1 MVFAVELFEAAWQR
15 IGDGHGIEQTAAGEI
30 ERVEPG
36 YDAAEH
42 GDGQKDEADGADGD
56 QILLVGSLG
65 VVLLDDMG
73 HQAEVVLHQAV
84 AGRQVSPAPP
94 LQTFPLLLPGQ
105 GAGKR
110 PGISGQ
116 VQRQK
121 QAVGQQQQSRR

>member
-1 MVFAVELFEAAWQR
+1 MHEDFIFNTPGR
-15 IGDGHGIEQTAAGEI
+15 IGCQADFFVRPEGVHGLDQ
-30 ERVEPG
+30 
-36 YDAAEH
+36 
-42 GDGQKDEADGADGD
+42 ADGADGD